1 MVGWKAAQGL
11 SRQTVATQAR
21 DLKAIFT
28 ETASLQWRHA
38 FLAVCACIA
47 LLLGAAS
54 TQALAASPESNSTER
69 NFPRES
75 LGLGMSFRD
84 VVRRWGPASEKIE
97 FETHRRALWQYAL
110 ADVTFEH
117 GKIVSVA
124 APTIDGSRSG
134 SSPSPVSEPVTPREA
149 RERVSPE
156 AEKVLSEILQEI
168 PSNPDSPL
176 DGGPPPPGGYVP
188 PPQSFAPPG
197 SPPNMIAP
205 YGSAPAEM
213 YPHGLVN

>member
-1 MVGWKAAQGL
+1 MVGRKAAQRLCRLILATRAHDPKSIL
-11 SRQTVATQAR
+11 S
-21 DLKAIFT
+21 
-28 ETASLQWRHA
+28 ETASLRWRQA
-38 FLAVCACIA
+38 SLAVCACIS
-47 LLLGAAS
+47 LLLSAGTGAF
-54 TQALAASPESNSTER
+54 AASPESNTAER
-69 NFPRES
+69 NLPRES

-134 SSPSPVSEPVTPREA
+134 TSPSPVSEPVTPREA

-168 PSNPDSPL
+168 PSNPDSPF

-197 SPPNMIAP
+197 SPPNMVAP